1 MRAPLFLVV
10 CLTGCGLTLDLD
22 EPVDA
27 SVRDVPGSDV
37 RGVDSGPR
45 DSGATVTDAT
55 SPDAVMPDAG
65 ISDGGDEGL
74 VEPADVGVDA
84 FVDGCEDSC
93 GAEEI
98 CVEGVCV
105 ECMSAADCVD
115 PEGAGCVDF
124 TCSSG
129 ECVPRPQAVNE
140 ACEYCDPASGEVYPL
155 DNDGD
160 GFPPCPS
167 DLCSVGPEICDCDD
181 EDFDINPMSF
191 DLPGLDRNCDD
202 DIDITDFVC
211 AIDVDEDG
219 AIIIGRLSS
228 FDCEIGERATRS
240 SLIDVPLDCDDSN
253 INVTPEQMD
262 FFSLPVVESC
272 TRPQC
277 FDYNCD
283 RRQEREFPAFAIV
296 PCERVSNRAV
306 CNSIIG
312 WASDGSGS
320 GVPACGEPGELI
332 ECNWNGSACE
342 SISETYVQ
350 HCR

>member
-65 ISDGGDEGL
+65 ISDGGGDEGL
-74 VEPADVGVDA
+74 VEPGDAGVDA
-84 FVDGCEDSC
+84 FVDGCDSC
-93 GAEEI
+93 DADEF
-98 CVEGVCV
+98 CVEGACV
-105 ECMSAADCVD
+105 QCLSTDDCVD

-124 TCSSG
+124 TCTSG
-129 ECVPRPQAVNE
+129 ECVPRPRAVDE
-140 ACEYCDPASGEVYPL
+140 ACEYCDPTSGEIYLL

-181 EDFDINPMSF
+181 GDFDINPMSF
-191 DLPGLDRNCDD
+191 DVPGLDRNCDD
-202 DIDITDFVC
+202 VVTGVDGFVC
-211 AIDVDEDG
+211 AIDVDEDLAVVVEG
-219 AIIIGRLSS
+219 GVTDCEDGMFVPLSS
-228 FDCEIGERATRS
+228 
-240 SLIDVPLDCDDSN
+240 LVDVPLDCDDYDE
-253 INVTPEQMD
+253 NVTPAQTL
-262 FFSLPVVESC
+262 FFSEPIEEPC
-272 TRPQC
+272 TRSQC

-283 RRQEREFPAFAIV
+283 GRHEREFPAFAIAR
-296 PCERVSNRAV
+296 CERVSNRAV
-306 CNSIIG
+306 CNSIVG
-312 WASDGSGS
+312 WARDGS
-320 GVPACGEPGELI
+320 GVPACGDRGELI

-342 SISETYVQ
+342 AISETYVQ